1 MSTTELPHAHDQQV
15 AGHAV
20 TFEVEMTHVETV
32 TLVLPD
38 GVSIDDL
45 SSKRLHRWPDSVLES
60 IEGAVSD
67 QLLNVH
73 GWQLAQNITEITH
86 DGGSATH

>member
-1 MSTTELPHAHDQQV
+1 MKPET
-15 AGHAV
+15 V
-20 TFEVEMTHVETV
+20 TFEVEMTRVESL
-32 TLVLPD
+32 TLDLPD

-45 SSKRLHRWPDSVLES
+45 SSKRLHRWPDSVLEA
-60 IEGAVSD
+60 IEQAVSD
-67 QLLNVH
+67 RLLDFP